1 MKLRILSTLLLTLL
15 VYITSYAQGSFDI
28 ISIDTNKSLF
38 GKFSISSNSA
48 KKITDRDG
56 YDNQPNFINEKQL
69 VFSSKPDQGHHD
81 IIMYNYQTQKFTNIT
96 KTENR
101 SEFSPSLTDCGLYV
115 SAITVEEDSLQRL
128 WLYPINMGEPEVLYD
143 DIYPV
148 GYYDWYDNKA
158 AMFVL
163 GSPNKLIYPYSR
175 EEVDT
180 LSNNVGRSIKKR
192 PGTSEMAFI
201 NKNNNIVVD
210 GQPAFEL
217 ISYDLKS
224 REQNNIGLTLPQSED
239 FIWVDKNRILMASGQ
254 RIYIKNV
261 RKNTAWEELANVTL
275 PGYGNISRMAL
286 SPKSKKLVVVMER
299 K

>member
-1 MKLRILSTLLLTLL
+1 MKLGILFTLLLTLL
-15 VYITSYAQGSFDI
+15 ISTFTYAQGSFDI
-28 ISIDTNKSLF
+28 ISLDTKSRF
-38 GKFSISSNSA
+38 GKFSILPNTA
-48 KKITDRDG
+48 KKITDRVG

-81 IIMYNYQTQKFTNIT
+81 IIMYNFETQKFTNIT
-96 KTENR
+96 RTENR

-115 SAITVEEDSLQRL
+115 SAITVEEDSTQRL

-143 DIYPV
+143 DIFPV

-180 LSNNVGRSIKKR
+180 LSENVGRSIKKR
-192 PGTSEMAFI
+192 PGTSQMTYI
-201 NKNNNIVVD
+201 DKNNNIVVD
-210 GQPAFEL
+210 GSSAYEL
-217 ISYDLKS
+217 VSYDLKT
-224 REQNNIGLTLPQSED
+224 RKHENIGLTLPLSED
-239 FIWVDKNRILMASGQ
+239 FIWVNKNNILMASGQ
-254 RIYIKNV
+254 RIYIKNI
-261 RKNTAWEELANVTL
+261 RKNTSWEEVAQVAF
-275 PGYGNISRMAL
+275 PGYGNISRMAI
-286 SPKSKKLVVVMER
+286 SPKTKKLVVVMER